1 MFRSIASVVTWGLKH
16 RTLGD
21 INSLGVDELMIWKGH
36 RYVTVVYQID
46 SKVKRLLWVGK
57 DRTAESFRGFFDQMG
72 DQVCQG
78 IQYVC
83 SDMWKG
89 YLQVVRERLP
99 QAIHVL
105 DRFHIVANLN
115 RALDEVR
122 AAESRRLKA
131 ANDTTTLKHS
141 RWCLLKRP
149 ENLTR
154 KQRAV
159 SDQPAPF
166 YPSDDRWCT

>member
-1 MFRSIASVVTWGLKH
+1 MGRSGRQRAFQLFLSHWAHFLSWAEVANQFKVSWNIVFRSIASVVTWGLKH

-21 INSLGVDELMIWKGH
+21 IHSLGVDELMIWKGH

-57 DRTAESFRGFFDQMG
+57 DRTAESHRGFFDQMG
-72 DQVCQG
+72 GRVCQG

-99 QAIHVL
+99 QVIHVL
-105 DRFHIVANLN
+105 DRFQIVANFN
-115 RALDEVR
+115 RA
-122 AAESRRLKA
+122 
-131 ANDTTTLKHS
+131 
-141 RWCLLKRP
+141 
-149 ENLTR
+149 
-154 KQRAV
+154 
-159 SDQPAPF
+159 
-166 YPSDDRWCT
+166 